1 MKTQLL
7 LLSCLALCMNA
18 RSQWNSDLSTN
29 LVIADNGRIDNVIYD
44 GNGYYLTWQEG
55 NGPFTHMVT
64 RLNEDGTSNW
74 NDPVLAHNHD
84 LGSFTVNLQYSGMD
98 NERNFI
104 RVSTYI
110 NNDGEFCCINKIDTT
125 GAQLLNGQAGIV
137 FPGMA
142 YGFALGASD
151 NMYVLVNSDLKKLD
165 ASGNVLWTS
174 ALDPIHTNTGQGQ
187 IIESADGTVGV
198 AYFVNGMGNPAYGQY
213 YISRFD
219 EQGNRTT
226 TGSQT
231 IAPAICAFY
240 RPSYFVEMSTGHY
253 YFIGF
258 DTNSSVS
265 FVQHLMGDVPQIGG
279 NGTALDNSAN
289 SSFITATMA
298 NDSLYAFYQYN
309 WNSFDEGGLKMQAM
323 DLATGTHA
331 YDQGFVLY
339 NEAAGVKPLQ
349 QSALN
354 MNGTPACLI
363 VENATQTIQLIAI
376 GAASQNTFNLFT
388 STTNK
393 GLASVS
399 TYDQINADQK
409 QLVVFMEDYRPGIDQ
424 SSAVAQNLLLSSVGM
439 MNMESN
445 HTMMM
450 YPNPAH
456 QSTML
461 HLDEN
466 WIGST
471 CKIMDGMGRCLE
483 SFNIRQSN
491 TMLDL
496 SGLPAGMYYIGMSNG
511 IGYLCRS
518 LIVE

>member
-1 MKTQLL
+1 MKTSLL
-7 LLSCLALCMNA
+7 LLSCLALSLNV
-18 RSQWNSDLSTN
+18 RSQWNTDLSSN
-29 LVIADNGRIDNVIYD
+29 LVIAENGRIDDVIYD

-104 RVSTYI
+104 RVSSYI
-110 NNDGEFCCINKIDTT
+110 NNDGEFCCINKIDTAGTQLYT
-125 GAQLLNGQAGIV
+125 GEAGIV
-137 FPGMA
+137 FTGMA
-142 YGFALGASD
+142 YGFSIGASG
-151 NMYVLVNSDLKKLD
+151 NAYVIVDSELKKLD
-165 ASGNVLWTS
+165 TSGNVLWTS
-174 ALDPIHTNTGQGQ
+174 ALDPNHSNTGQGQ
-187 IIESADGTVGV
+187 IIESSDGTVGV
-198 AYFVNGMGNPAYGQY
+198 AYFVNGKGNPAYGQY

-226 TGSQT
+226 SGSQL
-231 IAPAICAFY
+231 IAPASCSFY
-240 RPSYFVEMSTGHY
+240 RPYYFTEMSTGQY

-258 DTNSSVS
+258 DTNSGAS
-265 FVQHLMGDVPQIGG
+265 FVQRLMGDMPQIGG

-289 SSFITATMA
+289 SSFITATVA

-323 DLATGTHA
+323 DLATGTNA
-331 YDQGFVLY
+331 YDQGYTLY
-339 NEAAGVKPLQ
+339 DETAGVKPIQ
-349 QSALN
+349 HSALN
-354 MNGTPACLI
+354 MNGSPACLI
-363 VENATQTIQLIAI
+363 VENATQTIQLIEI
-376 GAASQNTFNLFT
+376 GTLGQNTFNLFT

-409 QLVVFMEDYRPGIDQ
+409 QLVVFMEDYRPSIDQ
-424 SSAVAQNLLLSSVGM
+424 SSAIAQNLLLSSVGM
-439 MNMESN
+439 MNVESN

-456 QSTML
+456 ESTMML
-461 HLDEN
+461 LDEN

-471 CKIMDGMGRCLE
+471 CKIMDGLGRCLE
-483 SFNIRQSN
+483 SFNIRQNN
-491 TMLDL
+491 TMLDV
-496 SGLPAGMYYIGMSNG
+496 SGLPAGMYYISMSNG
-511 IGYLCRS
+511 IGYLCRK
-518 LIVE
+518 LFVE